1 LEVALSQLW
10 EGLFGRRKP
19 ATMKTREASR
29 DNEHEEDVVPR
40 LMFKTLCEGVRRKVR
55 HGHCRRRP
63 PPAAAGRRGS
73 PRVVVV
79 VAVVRRRFSAG
90 HGKDDGNDG
99 TGDTFVMT
107 TTMTTQNI

>member
-29 DNEHEEDVVPR
+29 DNEHKEDVVPR

-55 HGHCRRRP
+55 HGHCCRRP
-63 PPAAAGRRGS
+63 PPAAVGRRRPPPENEARPVWSLLSSSSDGAS
-73 PRVVVV
+73 PRD
-79 VAVVRRRFSAG
+79 VARTMA
-90 HGKDDGNDG
+90 
-99 TGDTFVMT
+99 T
-107 TTMTTQNI
+107 TERGIHL